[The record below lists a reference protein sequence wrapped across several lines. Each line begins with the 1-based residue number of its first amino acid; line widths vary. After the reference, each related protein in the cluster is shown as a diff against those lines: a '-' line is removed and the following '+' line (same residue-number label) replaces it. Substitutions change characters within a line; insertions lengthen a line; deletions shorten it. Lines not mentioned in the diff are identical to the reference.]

1 MPPEIVK
8 KIINKSTTINSSTD
22 EDIQSEF
29 KKMDSDRI
37 MKDKRACS
45 EPPSSLYPY
54 PYGSWPY

>member
-8 KIINKSTTINSSTD
+8 EIINKSTTTNSSTD
-22 EDIQSEF
+22 GDIESEF

-37 MKDKRACS
+37 VKDKRASS